1 MTLQS
6 FRTASLSVTV
16 AAALACAPAA
26 FAQAGSTSGSMPERS
41 PAATTGQQPAST
53 TPNGHTTP
61 DMSQPNPAGAHQW
74 TEDQIVTA
82 TVHQAWQLAGRNEQ
96 NFFEIVRQL
105 AEISAKN
112 RNLTLPDDPAAG
124 KRAGEYIRDH
134 AKADH
139 DQLLYAI
146 VDKAVQM
153 TATKNAGA
161 STSATTTTSST
172 H

>member
-1 MTLQS
+1 MKLRS
-6 FRTASLSVTV
+6 ASL
-16 AAALACAPAA
+16 ALALAASVAIVPAAA
-26 FAQAGSTSGSMPERS
+26 FAQTGNTSGHS
-41 PAATTGQQPAST
+41 TGQHST
-53 TPNGHTTP
+53 APH
-61 DMSQPNPAGAHQW
+61 DMSQPNPAGAHNW
-74 TEDQIVTA
+74 NEDQIITA
-82 TVHQAWQLAGRNEQ
+82 TVHQAWMLANRDEN

-105 AEISAKN
+105 AEISARN

-124 KRAGEYIRDH
+124 KRAGEYIRDQ

-153 TATKNAGA
+153 TATKSPT
-161 STSATTTTSST
+161 STTASST

>member
-1 MTLQS
+1 MTLHS
-6 FRTASLSVTV
+6 FRTASLSLTV

-26 FAQAGSTSGSMPERS
+26 LLAQSGSTSGSMPERS
-41 PAATTGQQPAST
+41 TPGMSGQQST
-53 TPNGHTTP
+53 SPNSHVD

-82 TVHQAWQLAGRNEQ
+82 TVHQAWQLAGRDEQ

-105 AEISAKN
+105 AEISARN

-124 KRAGEYIRDH
+124 KRAGEYIKEQ

-153 TATKNAGA
+153 TATKNAT
-161 STSATTTTSST
+161 STTAES

>member
-1 MTLQS
+1 MTSHS
-6 FRTASLSVTV
+6 FRTASLSLTV

-26 FAQAGSTSGSMPERS
+26 FAQAGSTSGSMPERA
-41 PAATTGQQPAST
+41 PAATTGQST
-53 TPNGHTTP
+53 TPNSHVD

-74 TEDQIVTA
+74 TDDQILTA

-112 RNLTLPDDPAAG
+112 RNLTLPDDPTAG
-124 KRAGEYIRDH
+124 KRAGEYIRDQ

-153 TATKNAGA
+153 TATKSPTSA
-161 STSATTTTSST
+161 STTSPT

>member
-6 FRTASLSVTV
+6 FRTASLSLTV

-26 FAQAGSTSGSMPERS
+26 FAQAGSTSGSMPERA
-41 PAATTGQQPAST
+41 PAATTGQQT
-53 TPNGHTTP
+53 TPAP
-61 DMSQPNPAGAHQW
+61 AKSAAADDLSQPNPAGAHQW
-74 TEDQIVTA
+74 TEDQILSA
-82 TVHQAWQLAGRNEQ
+82 TVHQAWMLAGRNEQ

-112 RNLTLPDDPAAG
+112 RNLTLPDDPTAG
-124 KRAGEYIRDH
+124 KRAGEYIRDQ

-139 DQLLYAI
+139 DQLLYSI

-153 TATKNAGA
+153 TATKSPTSA
-161 STSATTTTSST
+161 STTSPT

>member
-1 MTLQS
+1 MTLHS
-6 FRTASLSVTV
+6 FRTASLSLTV

-41 PAATTGQQPAST
+41 PAATAGQST
-53 TPNGHTTP
+53 TPNSHVD

-112 RNLTLPDDPAAG
+112 RNLTLPDDPTAG
-124 KRAGEYIRDH
+124 KRAGEYIRDQ

-153 TATKNAGA
+153 TATKSPTSA
-161 STSATTTTSST
+161 STTSPM